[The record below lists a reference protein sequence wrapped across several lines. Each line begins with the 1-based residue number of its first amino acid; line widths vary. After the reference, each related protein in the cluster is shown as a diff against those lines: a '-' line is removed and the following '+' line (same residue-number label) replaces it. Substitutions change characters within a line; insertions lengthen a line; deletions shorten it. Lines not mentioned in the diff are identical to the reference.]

1 MAQGRFECPPG
12 HAHSKW
18 CYDGHGCRCDRCRSA
33 NTKSKRSSRRR
44 LRMQKSLSVMVK
56 ATPISRRLQA
66 LSVIG
71 YGLDEMASI
80 TGLSKSLLDVVRREA
95 QATMTIEN
103 AQAIVD
109 MYRKLYMTPSRSP
122 SSARV
127 RDAARRA
134 GYRSPL
140 EWANIDRGFLEDLDD
155 GE

>member
-1 MAQGRFECPPG
+1 
-12 HAHSKW
+12 
-18 CYDGHGCRCDRCRSA
+18 
-33 NTKSKRSSRRR
+33 
-44 LRMQKSLSVMVK
+44 MQKSLSVMVK